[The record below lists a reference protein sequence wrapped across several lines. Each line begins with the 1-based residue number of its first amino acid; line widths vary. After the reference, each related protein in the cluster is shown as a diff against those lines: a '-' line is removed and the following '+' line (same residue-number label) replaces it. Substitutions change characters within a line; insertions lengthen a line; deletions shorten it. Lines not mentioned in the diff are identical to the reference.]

1 MQPTQNNCLC
11 RNEKTRRVK
20 QPLPLLLSFFIA
32 ILPKCPFC
40 AFGYSCVVTMCS
52 GAKLHQYTPNAYG
65 IIPVIIAII
74 LISSFSFNY
83 KGRKTQIAMAL
94 AVIGTCLVSYS
105 QFLTGSPPQYFMG
118 TGLIFFSVFY
128 NGSFMHFWQRI
139 TKYFKNNINP
149 FFN

>member
-1 MQPTQNNCLC
+1 MMQPTKKNCLC
-11 RNEKTRRVK
+11 KKEVARKEKP
-20 QPLPLLLSFFIA
+20 PLPLLLSLLIA

-65 IIPVIIAII
+65 IIPVILAFI
-74 LISSFSFNY
+74 LILSFLFNY

-94 AVIGTCLVSYS
+94 AVIGTGLVSLS
-105 QFLTGSPPQYFMG
+105 QFITGSPPQYFMG

-128 NGSFMHFWQRI
+128 NGSFLHFWQR
-139 TKYFKNNINP
+139 FSHQFQSKNTY
-149 FFN
+149 

>member
-1 MQPTQNNCLC
+1 
-11 RNEKTRRVK
+11 
-20 QPLPLLLSFFIA
+20 
-32 ILPKCPFC
+32 
-40 AFGYSCVVTMCS
+40 MCS

-128 NGSFMHFWQRI
+128 NGSFLYFWQRFSHQFQSK
-139 TKYFKNNINP
+139 TLN
-149 FFN
+149 

>member
-1 MQPTQNNCLC
+1 MQPTKKNCLC
-11 RNEKTRRVK
+11 KKEVARKGK
-20 QPLPLLLSFFIA
+20 PPLPLLLSLFIA

-52 GAKLHQYTPNAYG
+52 GAKLHQYSPNAYG
-65 IIPVIIAII
+65 IIPVIIAVIVI
-74 LISSFSFNY
+74 GSFLFNY

-94 AVIGTCLVSYS
+94 AVIGTGLVSFS

-128 NGSFMHFWQRI
+128 NGSFMHFWQR
-139 TKYFKNNINP
+139 FKRHFHSINP